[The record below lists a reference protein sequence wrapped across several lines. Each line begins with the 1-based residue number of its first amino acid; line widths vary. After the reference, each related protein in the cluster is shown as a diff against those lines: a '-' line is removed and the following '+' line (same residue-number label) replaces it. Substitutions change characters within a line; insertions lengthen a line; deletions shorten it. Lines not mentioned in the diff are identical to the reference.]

1 MTQRTEEGI
10 LTAPKSPEVGRISE
24 KGKEGAN
31 SKQMGGIPKR
41 DVKQHRKLGIFV
53 VVFNSERLQS
63 LRLTEFTMYK
73 TGLCKKMIFRSKVV
87 KF

>member
-1 MTQRTEEGI
+1 M
-10 LTAPKSPEVGRISE
+10 GRL
-24 KGKEGAN
+24 
-31 SKQMGGIPKR
+31 PKR

-53 VVFNSERLQS
+53 FVFNSERLQS

-73 TGLCKKMIFRSKVV
+73 TGLCKKMVFRSKVV